1 MELNE
6 NLERRGRCRLLVPK
20 REVAMPRA
28 SAGFVHNIKV
38 PGLLWMT
45 DRLHGS

>member
-6 NLERRGRCRLLVPK
+6 NPKRRGRCKLPVSK

-28 SAGFVHNIKV
+28 SAGFVHDTKV
-38 PGLLWMT
+38 PGLL
-45 DRLHGS
+45 